1 MDLHSFVYLA
11 KNQNHT
17 EMLKISIRLM
27 LRRKP
32 QKPEG
37 LISIRRPTATVITV
51 STTPAANEINHAG
64 K

>member
-1 MDLHSFVYLA
+1 
-11 KNQNHT
+11 
-17 EMLKISIRLM
+17 MLKISIRLM